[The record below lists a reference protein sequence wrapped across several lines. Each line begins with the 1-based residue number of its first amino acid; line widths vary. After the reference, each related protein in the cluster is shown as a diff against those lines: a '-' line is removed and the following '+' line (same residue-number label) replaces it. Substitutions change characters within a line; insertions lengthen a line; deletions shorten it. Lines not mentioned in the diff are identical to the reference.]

1 MTMTMNSLMSDERQE
16 PPPPPRGPRRSLIAM
31 ATSEIKL
38 SPEFVQALKD
48 IAPKAR
54 RHTLRYVLLLAVLV
68 AAGSLA
74 VVPSA
79 RHRVAAA
86 AYNLWHRGQPAAAV
100 VPTVSAPT
108 QPSAPAAEAPSAV
121 VTAPPVVIPPVVISS
136 AAADTA
142 SSSAKPSKAPR
153 KWQRQAPR

>member
-1 MTMTMNSLMSDERQE
+1 MTMTMGSLMSERQE
-16 PPPPPRGPRRSLIAM
+16 PPPPRGPRRSLIAM

-38 SPEFVQALKD
+38 SPEFVQALKS

-54 RHTLRYVLLLAVLV
+54 RHTLRYILLLAVLA

-86 AYNLWHRGQPAAAV
+86 AYGLWHREQPAAAV
-100 VPTVSAPT
+100 VPNASGPLQPGASAE
-108 QPSAPAAEAPSAV
+108 QAAPAL
-121 VTAPPVVIPPVVISS
+121 VTAPPIVIPPVVISS
-136 AAADTA
+136 AGPDTS
-142 SSSAKPSKAPR
+142 SSSAKPSKPPR
-153 KWQRQAPR
+153 NRQRQSPR

>member
-1 MTMTMNSLMSDERQE
+1 MTMTMNSLMPDERQE
-16 PPPPPRGPRRSLIAM
+16 PPPPRGPRRSLIAM

-86 AYNLWHRGQPAAAV
+86 AYGLWHRGEPAAAV
-100 VPTVSAPT
+100 LPTASAPT

-121 VTAPPVVIPPVVISS
+121 VTAPPIVVPSVVIAS
-136 AAADTA
+136 ATADTS
-142 SSSAKPSKAPR
+142 SSSAKPAKPPR